1 MKKLFAIVLAV
12 AMIAAMAIAVSAEDP
27 ITTLGSKTGTFSD
40 VTVTTTY
47 AARTDVHAYKVTL
60 TYANLAFEY
69 GAGSRTWNAE
79 TMTWG
84 GDAGAA
90 WGKNSGTITITN
102 QSSEDITA
110 TFTMNDTAN
119 DGVDMAMTGLNN
131 ENKVVVGNALPTG
144 EATKGT
150 AKTATVTVTAEGTPT
165 APGTL
170 ATITVSIA

>member
-12 AMIAAMAIAVSAEDP
+12 AMIAAMAIAVSAEE
-27 ITTLGSKTGTFSD
+27 TTNKKSDTFEAIN
-40 VTVTTTY
+40 VTTTY
-47 AARTDVHAYKVTL
+47 SARTDVHAYKVTL
-60 TYANLAFEY
+60 TYANLTFAY
-69 GAGSRTWNAE
+69 GAGSREWNAE
-79 TMTWG
+79 TMEWG
-84 GDAGAA
+84 ADKGAA
-90 WGKNSGTITITN
+90 WGNKTGTITITN

-110 TFTMNDTAN
+110 TFAMVDTAS
-119 DGVDMAMTGLNN
+119 DGVTMAMTGLDD

-165 APGTL
+165 VAGTL